1 MSKYFLKVTI
11 INIFQNIIETISKK
25 HFRFD
30 IRSNNA
36 SKQAIPSKNN
46 YFKLFSSFLA
56 LLNSYFFNMINSES
70 KIKLQENHWNSY
82 EAIFLQERTDF
93 YDYKKNKKINYRT
106 TYN

>member
-46 YFKLFSSFLA
+46 YFKL
-56 LLNSYFFNMINSES
+56 NMINSES

>member
-1 MSKYFLKVTI
+1 MLLNKPFPLKTI
-11 INIFQNIIETISKK
+11 ILNF
-25 HFRFD
+25 
-30 IRSNNA
+30 
-36 SKQAIPSKNN
+36 
-46 YFKLFSSFLA
+46 FSSFLA

-82 EAIFLQERTDF
+82 EAIFSQERTDF

>member
-1 MSKYFLKVTI
+1 
-11 INIFQNIIETISKK
+11 
-25 HFRFD
+25 
-30 IRSNNA
+30 
-36 SKQAIPSKNN
+36 
-46 YFKLFSSFLA
+46 
-56 LLNSYFFNMINSES
+56 MINLES